1 MHNKLKII
9 YNHYN
14 LNTIISVKNLEIYMK
29 TLNLYNKLINW
40 NKTIKMM
47 IFLNLKIKLETII
60 LWIKKII

>member
-29 TLNLYNKLINW
+29 TLNLYNKLIN
-40 NKTIKMM
+40 
-47 IFLNLKIKLETII
+47 
-60 LWIKKII
+60 